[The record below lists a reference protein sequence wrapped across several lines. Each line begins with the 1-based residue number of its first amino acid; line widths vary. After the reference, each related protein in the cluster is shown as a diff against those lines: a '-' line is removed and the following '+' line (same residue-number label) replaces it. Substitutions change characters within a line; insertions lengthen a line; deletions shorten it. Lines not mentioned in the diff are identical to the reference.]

1 MENKRITIGEIL
13 IYISAILF
21 YVTLDVNIVGSFLPM
36 LKGQYV
42 LLISL
47 IVMIFG
53 YAINRGFKIE
63 IGLNGYQIYIL
74 LFALFTFASG
84 LWAFDSSLA
93 VKWGSDFIGI
103 FVMMSVI
110 FWCIHDIDS
119 IDILL
124 EIMMISGYVI
134 IVYYIFYYG
143 PSYFIKMLRLSS
155 ISISDRLTND
165 VMNANTLGMHA
176 AYSIIIQLYFLMYK
190 KKHCVVGMPFALIS
204 LIVLALSESRK
215 ALIIVILGPLAILLC
230 KNYDNRDFVKS
241 VLKLLS
247 ILISFLVIIS
257 LISQIP
263 IFSAMNERMQFI
275 WNYISGKGEVGLSI
289 NQRSGLFSI
298 GIDIF
303 RKHPIIGIGI
313 DNAKIVVEQR
323 MGYKDYYLHN
333 NYIEMLADGGIIGF
347 LFYYWLYISLAINYI
362 KFRNLENCEY
372 VICLVLLIIFLL
384 MDMFMVSYLS
394 KTTYFHVM
402 MLYIFIVGQKKRVK
416 EL

>member
-1 MENKRITIGEIL
+1 MKKERITIGEIL
-13 IYISAILF
+13 IYISAIVF
-21 YVTLDVNIVGSFLPM
+21 YVTLDVNIVGYFLPM

-42 LLISL
+42 LLLSL

-53 YAINRGFKIE
+53 YAINRDFKIE
-63 IGLNGYQIYIL
+63 IGLNSYQIYIL
-74 LFALFTFASG
+74 LFALFTFVSG
-84 LWAFDSSLA
+84 LWAFDSSLT
-93 VKWGSDFIGI
+93 VKWGSDFIGN

-119 IDILL
+119 IDTLL
-124 EIMMISGYVI
+124 EIVMISGYVI
-134 IVYYIFYYG
+134 IVYYIFIYG

-176 AYSIIIQLYFLMYK
+176 AYSIIIELYFLMYK
-190 KKHCVVGMPFALIS
+190 KKHWVVGIPFALIS

-215 ALIIVILGPLAILLC
+215 ALIIVILGPLAILIC
-230 KNYDNRDFVKS
+230 KNYDNKNFFKS
-241 VLKLLS
+241 ILKLLG
-247 ILISFLVIIS
+247 ILISFLIIIVF
-257 LISQIP
+257 ISQIP
-263 IFSAMNERMQFI
+263 VFSAMNERMQFI

-289 NQRSGLFSI
+289 NQRSDLFSI
-298 GIDIF
+298 GLDIF
-303 RKHPIIGIGI
+303 KRHPIIGIGI

-323 MGYKDYYLHN
+323 MGIKNYYLHN

-347 LFYYWLYISLAINYI
+347 LFYYWLYISLTLNYI
-362 KFRNLENCEY
+362 KCRDLENSEY

-394 KTTYFHVM
+394 KTTYFQVM
-402 MLYIFIVGQKKRVK
+402 ILYIFIVGQKKRFK
-416 EL
+416 EW